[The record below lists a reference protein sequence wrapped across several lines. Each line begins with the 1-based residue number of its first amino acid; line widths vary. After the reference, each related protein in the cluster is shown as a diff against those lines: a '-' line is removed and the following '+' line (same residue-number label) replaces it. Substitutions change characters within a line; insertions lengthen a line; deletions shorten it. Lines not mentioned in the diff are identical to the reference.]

1 MTLKEEYDFLCDRI
15 EDLKRQ
21 IKNAKE
27 KDVSPMTIQMKYMK
41 NYQSIL
47 KYRIEKLIDLDE
59 SQTKVRRKR
68 GELDDSTMGV
78 QHRMGKPLQKLYT

>member
-27 KDVSPMTIQMKYMK
+27 RDISPMTIQMKYMK

-47 KYRIEKLIDLDE
+47 KYRIEKQIDLDE

>member
-15 EDLKRQ
+15 EDLKIQ

-27 KDVSPMTIQMKYMK
+27 ADISPMTIQFKYMK

-47 KYRIEKLIDLDE
+47 KYRIDKFDE
-59 SQTKVRRKR
+59 
-68 GELDDSTMGV
+68 LN
-78 QHRMGKPLQKLYT
+78 

>member
-15 EDLKRQ
+15 DDLKHQ

-27 KDVSPMTIQMKYMK
+27 RDISPMTIQMKYMK

-47 KYRIEKLIDLDE
+47 KYRIEKQIDLDE
-59 SQTKVRRKR
+59 NQTKAIQKR
-68 GELDDSTMGV
+68 GELDDSTMGF

>member
-15 EDLKRQ
+15 DDLKRQ

-47 KYRIEKLIDLDE
+47 KYRIEKQIDLDE
-59 SQTKVRRKR
+59 RQTKVRQKKR
-68 GELDDSTMGV
+68 
-78 QHRMGKPLQKLYT
+78 

>member
-1 MTLKEEYDFLCDRI
+1 MTLKEEYDFLCERI
-15 EDLKRQ
+15 EDLKNQ

-47 KYRIEKLIDLDE
+47 KYRIEKQIDLDK
-59 SQTKVRRKR
+59 S
-68 GELDDSTMGV
+68 
-78 QHRMGKPLQKLYT
+78 

>member
-1 MTLKEEYDFLCDRI
+1 MTLKEEYDFLCYRI

-21 IKNAKE
+21 IKNAK
-27 KDVSPMTIQMKYMK
+27 DADISPMTIQLKYMK

-59 SQTKVRRKR
+59 R
-68 GELDDSTMGV
+68 
-78 QHRMGKPLQKLYT
+78 

>member
-15 EDLKRQ
+15 DDLKNK
-21 IKNAKE
+21 IKEAK
-27 KDVSPMTIQMKYMK
+27 DADISPMTIQLKYMK

-59 SQTKVRRKR
+59 N
-68 GELDDSTMGV
+68 
-78 QHRMGKPLQKLYT
+78 

>member
-15 EDLKRQ
+15 EDLKKQ
-21 IKNAKE
+21 IKEAKE

-41 NYQSIL
+41 NYQYIL

-59 SQTKVRRKR
+59 N
-68 GELDDSTMGV
+68 
-78 QHRMGKPLQKLYT
+78 

>member
-15 EDLKRQ
+15 DDLKRQ

-27 KDVSPMTIQMKYMK
+27 RDISPMTIQMKYMK

-47 KYRIEKLIDLDE
+47 KYRIEKQIDLDE
-59 SQTKVRRKR
+59 K
-68 GELDDSTMGV
+68 
-78 QHRMGKPLQKLYT
+78 

>member
-41 NYQSIL
+41 NYQSI
-47 KYRIEKLIDLDE
+47 
-59 SQTKVRRKR
+59 
-68 GELDDSTMGV
+68 
-78 QHRMGKPLQKLYT
+78 

>member
-15 EDLKRQ
+15 EDLKHQ

-27 KDVSPMTIQMKYMK
+27 ADISPMTIQMKYMK

-47 KYRIEKLIDLDE
+47 KYRIEKMDK
-59 SQTKVRRKR
+59 SN
-68 GELDDSTMGV
+68 
-78 QHRMGKPLQKLYT
+78 

>member
-21 IKNAKE
+21 IKNAKD

-47 KYRIEKLIDLDE
+47 KYRIEKSDKI
-59 SQTKVRRKR
+59 
-68 GELDDSTMGV
+68 G
-78 QHRMGKPLQKLYT
+78 